1 MVLNFKEECKCQPM
15 TINRL
20 LEPFNQIMNF
30 TLIFIYLGME
40 LLFWGLDQENKVCFI
55 GHLFGL
61 VSGFMVGFIVLD
73 NKIVEPWETISGK
86 VLIIAYV
93 LSIFIMVVL
102 NIKNDGIIDEPCWDC
117 EKAVHRI
124 WISTNTT
131 NPNLNC
137 GLQTGYAHA

>member
-1 MVLNFKEECKCQPM
+1 MLLNFKEECKCQPM

-30 TLIFIYLGME
+30 TLIFIYLTME
-40 LLFWGLDQENKVCFI
+40 LLFYAVDQENKVCFI

-73 NKIVEPWETISGK
+73 NKIVEPWETIGGK
-86 VLIIAYV
+86 VLIIVYTS
-93 LSIFIMVVL
+93 SIVIMAVL
-102 NIKNDGIIDEPCWDC
+102 NIGSISGVIDEPCWNC

-124 WISTNTT
+124 WNSNKAIDYG
-131 NPNLNC
+131 NC
-137 GLQTGYAHA
+137 GLQTGHAH